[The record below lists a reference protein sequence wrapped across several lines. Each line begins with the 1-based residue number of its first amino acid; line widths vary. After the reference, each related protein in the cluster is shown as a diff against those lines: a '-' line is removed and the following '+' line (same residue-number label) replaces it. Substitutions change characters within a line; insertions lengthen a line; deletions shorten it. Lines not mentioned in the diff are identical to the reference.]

1 MQPTTDHRRT
11 NSKGEKVTVPAHG
24 ATIDIQ
30 GITVAHVNESVQL
43 QSVETWFDPLEM
55 FRQIA
60 PNGIVNK
67 AIIKPSPGQTFSSQL
82 HGDSHD
88 HHDEHPE
95 SPVIPANAGDVDV
108 VTASGATTEEKVAA
122 EKNHEIAPGNTVV
135 APADSAEARATHE
148 EMSKIT
154 AAECPFLMNKE

>member
-1 MQPTTDHRRT
+1 M
-11 NSKGEKVTVPAHG
+11 
-24 ATIDIQ
+24 
-30 GITVAHVNESVQL
+30 AHVNESVQL
-43 QSVETWFDPLEM
+43 QSVVTWFDPLEM